1 MAAFAP
7 EVLFHIGLFPI
18 TNTVLNTILVDSVLL
33 GCAAYIGKNIKRIP
47 GKFQNLIEM
56 VIDGF
61 YNLTESVSGKNA
73 AQIFPWFMSFF
84 FFILIANWSGLLP
97 GAGSIGFYEPVT
109 HTTEV
114 KTKETVKALP
124 SEESHTVTDEHAP
137 VTIDTHTEKT
147 TQASETTNST
157 DSHEKPHL
165 VSLMR
170 NATSELNVTLAL
182 ALISLVATHALSIK
196 TIGIKDYLLRFF
208 SFNPI
213 LLFVGLLELVSEF
226 TKIVSLS
233 FRLFGNIYAGEVV
246 LHTIS
251 KLFAFVFPLPFIFLE
266 IIVGLV
272 QALVFGMLTMVFMSV
287 MMTSHNSEEHTEHK

>member
-18 TNTVLNTILVDSVLL
+18 TNTVLNTILVDSVLVGSAL
-33 GCAAYIGKNIKRIP
+33 YIGKNIKRIP

-61 YNLTESVSGKNA
+61 YNLTESVAGKNA

-97 GAGSIGFYEPVT
+97 GAGSIGFYQPVS

-114 KTKETVKALP
+114 KTEETVKALP
-124 SEESHTVTDEHAP
+124 SEGSPAVTDEHAP
-137 VTIDTHTEKT
+137 VTTDTHTEKT
-147 TQASETTNST
+147 TQASETT

-165 VSLMR
+165 TSLMR

-287 MMTSHNSEEHTEHK
+287 MMTSHNSEEHAEHK